1 MYFLIAISGLLA
13 QPSGLLAQ
21 PLRLSEAFARAR
33 EASPDLMA
41 ARESVRAAQ
50 STVETA
56 GQLSNPTLTASVGP
70 DTPQLFAIVDVKLP
84 IFGQRGTAV
93 AAAERDVQAA
103 RADAQAK
110 SVTVRA
116 AVRRAYAALA
126 AAQERAKL
134 ARDAFELA
142 ADLERRAQARVQTGI
157 APQLEAVQAGL
168 ARRRAAQ
175 ERDDRAAALI
185 SAREELGRLF
195 AIADPSSLEAAEAI
209 YPLPAAPPLAALLTQ
224 SEHHPEV
231 QSFRRQQDA
240 ALARAQRER
249 AAVRPIPDVSLEF
262 EKTYG
267 DPVIGLRAGIA
278 FDLPVLSWNSG
289 RVHEAQAQSEV
300 AAAQARGALAKRT
313 ADLRSAH
320 ARWDASAA
328 RAKSFAAEI
337 VPAAQQLLKM
347 ARDAWE
353 LGRTPLTSVLQA
365 QGEVTSARAEASD
378 AALSAQQALADM
390 EEASGEAL

>member
-1 MYFLIAISGLLA
+1 MYFLLAIV
-13 QPSGLLAQ
+13 LLAQ
-21 PLRLSEAFARAR
+21 PLRLADAFARAR
-33 EASPDLMA
+33 EASPDLRA

-56 GQLSNPTLTASVGP
+56 GQWTNPTVAASIGP
-70 DTPQLFAIVDVKLP
+70 DQPQLFATIDVKLP

-103 RADAQAK
+103 QADARTR

-126 AAQERAKL
+126 AGQERAQL

-175 ERDDRAAALI
+175 ERDDRAATLF
-185 SAREELGRLF
+185 SAREELGRLI
-195 AIADPSSLEAAEAI
+195 AIADPSGLEAADAI
-209 YPLPAAPPLAALLTQ
+209 YPLPEAPPLAALLTQ
-224 SEHHPEV
+224 SEQHPEV

-249 AAVRPIPDVSLEF
+249 AAIRPIPDLSLEL

-267 DPVIGLRAGIA
+267 EPAIGLRAGIA
-278 FDLPVLSWNSG
+278 FELPILSWNSG
-289 RVHEAQAQSEV
+289 RVHEAQAQAEV
-300 AAAQARGALAKRT
+300 ASAQAQGALAKRT

-320 ARWDASAA
+320 ARWDAAGA
-328 RAKSFAAEI
+328 RARSFAAEI
-337 VPAAQQLLKM
+337 VPAARQLLQM
-347 ARDAWE
+347 AREAWE

-365 QGEVTSARAEASD
+365 QGEVTSARADASD

>member
-1 MYFLIAISGLLA
+1 MYFLVATFT
-13 QPSGLLAQ
+13 LLAQ
-21 PLRLSEAFARAR
+21 PLHLSEAFARAR
-33 EASPDLMA
+33 DASPDLRA
-41 ARESVRAAQ
+41 SRESVRAAQ
-50 STVETA
+50 SAVETA
-56 GQLSNPTLTASVGP
+56 GQFSNPTVSASVGP
-70 DTPQLFAIVDVKLP
+70 DQPQFVGTVDVKLP
-84 IFGQRGTAV
+84 ILGQRGTAV

-103 RADAQAK
+103 QADALTR

-126 AAQERAKL
+126 GAQERGKL
-134 ARDAFELA
+134 SRDAFELA

-157 APQLEAVQAGL
+157 APELEAVQAGL

-185 SAREELGRLF
+185 SAREELGRLL
-195 AIADPSSLEAAEAI
+195 ALSDPSVLETADAL

-224 SEHHPEV
+224 SERHPEV

-249 AAVRPIPDVSLEF
+249 AAIRPVPDLSLAF
-262 EKTYG
+262 QKTYG

-278 FDLPVLSWNSG
+278 FDLPLLSWNSG
-289 RVHEAQAQSEV
+289 RVHEAQAQAEIAS
-300 AAAQARGALAKRT
+300 AQAMGALAKRI

-320 ARWDASAA
+320 ARWDAAGA
-328 RAKSFAAEI
+328 RAKSFASEI

>member
-1 MYFLIAISGLLA
+1 MYFLVATL
-13 QPSGLLAQ
+13 LLAQ
-21 PLRLSEAFARAR
+21 PLRLADAFARAR
-33 EASPDLMA
+33 EASPDLRA

-56 GQLSNPTLTASVGP
+56 GQLGNPTVGASFGP
-70 DTPQLFAIVDVKLP
+70 DAPEIIASIDVKLP
-84 IFGQRGTAV
+84 LFGQRGTAV

-103 RADAQAK
+103 QADARTK

-126 AAQERAKL
+126 AAQERARL
-134 ARDAFELA
+134 ARDAFDLA

-175 ERDDRAAALI
+175 ERDDRAAALS
-185 SAREELGRLF
+185 SAREELGRLI
-195 AIADPSSLEAAEAI
+195 AIADPATLEAADAI
-209 YPLPAAPPLAALLTQ
+209 FPLPEAPPLAALLAQ
-224 SEHHPEV
+224 SEQHPEV

-249 AAVRPIPDVSLEF
+249 AAIRPIPDLSLAF
-262 EKTYG
+262 QKTSG
-267 DPVIGLRAGIA
+267 DPAIGLRAGIA

-289 RVHEAQAQSEV
+289 RVHEAQAQAEV
-300 AAAQARGALAKRT
+300 ASAQAQGALAKRT

-320 ARWDASAA
+320 ARWDASGA
-328 RAKSFAAEI
+328 RARSFAAEI
-337 VPAAQQLLKM
+337 VPAAQQLLQM
-347 ARDAWE
+347 AREAWE
-353 LGRTPLTSVLQA
+353 LGRTPLTAVLQA
-365 QGEVTSARAEASD
+365 QGEVTSARADASD
-378 AALSAQQALADM
+378 AALLAQQALADM

>member
-1 MYFLIAISGLLA
+1 MYFLVATL
-13 QPSGLLAQ
+13 LLAQ
-21 PLRLSEAFARAR
+21 PLRLADAFARAR
-33 EASPDLMA
+33 EASPDLRA

-56 GQLSNPTLTASVGP
+56 GQLSNPTVGASFGP
-70 DTPQLFAIVDVKLP
+70 DAPELVASIDVKLP
-84 IFGQRGTAV
+84 LFGQRGTAV

-103 RADAQAK
+103 QADARTR

-126 AAQERAKL
+126 AAQERARL
-134 ARDAFELA
+134 ARDAFDLA

-185 SAREELGRLF
+185 SAREELGRLI
-195 AIADPSSLEAAEAI
+195 AIADPSTLEAADAI
-209 YPLPAAPPLAALLTQ
+209 FPLPEAPPLAALLAQ
-224 SEHHPEV
+224 SEQHPEV

-249 AAVRPIPDVSLEF
+249 AAIRPIPVLSLAF
-262 EKTYG
+262 QKTSG
-267 DPVIGLRAGIA
+267 DPAIGLRAGIA
-278 FDLPVLSWNSG
+278 FDLPILSWNSG
-289 RVHEAQAQSEV
+289 RVHEAQAQAEV
-300 AAAQARGALAKRT
+300 ASAQAQGALAKRT

-320 ARWDASAA
+320 ARWDAAGA
-328 RAKSFAAEI
+328 RARSFAAEI
-337 VPAAQQLLKM
+337 VPAAQQLLQM
-347 ARDAWE
+347 AREAWE
-353 LGRTPLTSVLQA
+353 LGRTPLTAVLQA
-365 QGEVTSARAEASD
+365 QGEVTSARADASD
-378 AALSAQQALADM
+378 AALLAQQALADM

>member
-1 MYFLIAISGLLA
+1 MYFLFATF
-13 QPSGLLAQ
+13 LLAQ
-21 PLRLSEAFARAR
+21 PLRLDEAFARAR
-33 EASPDLMA
+33 EANPELRA

-50 STVETA
+50 SAVETA
-56 GQLSNPTLTASVGP
+56 GQLSNPTVAASVGP
-70 DTPQLFAIVDVKLP
+70 DAPQVIASIDLRVPV
-84 IFGQRGTAV
+84 FGQRGTAV

-103 RADAQAK
+103 QADARTR

-126 AAQERAKL
+126 AGQERARL

-175 ERDDRAAALI
+175 ERDDRAAALV
-185 SAREELGRLF
+185 SAREELGRLV
-195 AIADPSSLEAAEAI
+195 ALSDASTLEAADPI
-209 YPLPAAPPLAALLTQ
+209 YPLPEALPLAALLTQ
-224 SEHHPEV
+224 PEQHPEV
-231 QSFRRQQDA
+231 QAFRRQQDA

-249 AAVRPIPDVSLEF
+249 AAVRPIPDLSLAF
-262 EKTYG
+262 QKTYG
-267 DPVIGLRAGIA
+267 EPAIGLRAGIA

-289 RVHEAQAQSEV
+289 RVHEAQAQAEV
-300 AAAQARGALAKRT
+300 ASAQAAGALAKRT
-313 ADLRSAH
+313 ADLRAAH
-320 ARWDASAA
+320 ARWDAAAA
-328 RAKSFAAEI
+328 RARSFAAEI
-337 VPAAQQLLKM
+337 VPAAQQLLQM
-347 ARDAWE
+347 AREAWE
-353 LGRTPLTSVLQA
+353 LGRTPLTAVLQA
-365 QGEVTSARAEASD
+365 QGEVTSARADASD

>member
-1 MYFLIAISGLLA
+1 MYFLIATL
-13 QPSGLLAQ
+13 LLAQ

-33 EASPDLMA
+33 DASPELVA

-50 STVETA
+50 GAVETA
-56 GQLSNPTLTASVGP
+56 GQLSNPTLAASVGP
-70 DTPQLFAIVDVKLP
+70 DTPQLFATLDVKLP

-93 AAAERDVQAA
+93 AAAEREVQTAQ
-103 RADAQAK
+103 ADAQVR

-126 AAQERAKL
+126 AAQERARL

-185 SAREELGRLF
+185 STREELGRLI
-195 AIADPSSLEAAEAI
+195 AIGDPSSLEAADAL
-209 YPLPAAPPLAALLTQ
+209 YPLPEAPPLAALLAQ
-224 SEHHPEV
+224 SAQHPEV

-249 AAVRPIPDVSLEF
+249 AAVRPIPDISLEF

-267 DPVIGLRAGIA
+267 EPAIGLRAGIA

-289 RVHEAQAQSEV
+289 RVHEAQAQAQV
-300 AAAQARGALAKRT
+300 AATQALGALAKRT

-320 ARWDASAA
+320 ARWDAAAA
-328 RAKSFAAEI
+328 RARSFATGI
-337 VPAAQQLLKM
+337 VPAAQELLKM

-353 LGRTPLTSVLQA
+353 LGRTPLTAVLQA
-365 QGEVTSARAEASD
+365 QGEVTSARADASD
-378 AALSAQQALADM
+378 AALSAQLALADM

>member
-1 MYFLIAISGLLA
+1 MYFLIATL
-13 QPSGLLAQ
+13 LLAQ

-33 EASPDLMA
+33 DASPELVA

-50 STVETA
+50 GAVETA
-56 GQLSNPTLTASVGP
+56 GQLSNPTLAASVGP
-70 DTPQLFAIVDVKLP
+70 DTPQLFATLDVKLP

-93 AAAERDVQAA
+93 AAAEREVQTAQ
-103 RADAQAK
+103 ADAQVR

-126 AAQERAKL
+126 AAQERARL

-185 SAREELGRLF
+185 STREELGRLI
-195 AIADPSSLEAAEAI
+195 AIGDPSSLEAADAL
-209 YPLPAAPPLAALLTQ
+209 YPLPEAPPLAALLAQ
-224 SEHHPEV
+224 SAQHPEV

-249 AAVRPIPDVSLEF
+249 AAVRPIPDISLEF

-267 DPVIGLRAGIA
+267 EPAVGLRAGIA

-289 RVHEAQAQSEV
+289 RVHEAQAQAQV
-300 AAAQARGALAKRT
+300 AATQALGALAKRT

-320 ARWDASAA
+320 ARWDAAAA
-328 RAKSFAAEI
+328 RARSFATGI
-337 VPAAQQLLKM
+337 VPAAQELLKM

-353 LGRTPLTSVLQA
+353 LGRTPLTAVLQA
-365 QGEVTSARAEASD
+365 QGEVTSARADASD
-378 AALSAQQALADM
+378 AALSAQLALADM